1 MAVGTV
7 DKDAIRRA
15 QADIVVTVK
24 AVLWCD
30 ALEHCGHVA
39 EQRWIVLVDD
49 EGSRRVK
56 SLNVDDA
63 GPDLRCF
70 DKSADLVG
78 QAERQSEAENGAFA
92 GPNQPLRHRAE
103 IGFSEQSR
111 QWRQGNLRSARL
123 PCDSVQGPSD
133 ERAAAER

>member
-78 QAERQSEAENGAFA
+78 QVDELRWMLRLDPNGRMPERRCACERFHVISSWSED
-92 GPNQPLRHRAE
+92 
-103 IGFSEQSR
+103 
-111 QWRQGNLRSARL
+111 ARL
-123 PCDSVQGPSD
+123 EARSLQRSVSVS
-133 ERAAAER
+133 